1 MVGIAKNS
9 AESSSR
15 VATVYLPPLF
25 MGNRASA
32 NTQAPS
38 ITRRYDGRTRQRI
51 PLHEDAA
58 PAPLE
63 ARLSIQR
70 RQQVRDH
77 HLTPREYRC
86 MGDTRFIYF
95 TYRGRLDDAVKLQL
109 TLMPGR
115 PPASSP
121 AKNDV
126 NDDNETDVAPIVR
139 AFVIHRA
146 EHAVKRFTGGKQ
158 QHEYILPSAWV
169 PPLTAPAT
177 ETSVPQP
184 SPFDSVL
191 RVRCALTKM
200 ETSASSGAFLV
211 SGVARSANHLRSATS
226 RTWDIVW
233 ECNNMLP

>member
-1 MVGIAKNS
+1 
-9 AESSSR
+9 
-15 VATVYLPPLF
+15 
-25 MGNRASA
+25 MGNRASVH
-32 NTQAPS
+32 TQAPS

-58 PAPLE
+58 PAPLD
-63 ARLSIQR
+63 ARLTISR
-70 RQQVRDH
+70 QVRDY
-77 HLTPREYRC
+77 HLRPREYRC
-86 MGDTRFIYF
+86 MGDMRFIYF

-121 AKNDV
+121 ASSPASPTASPPSTKNVV
-126 NDDNETDVAPIVR
+126 NDDSETDIVPIVR
-139 AFVIHRA
+139 EFVIYRA

-158 QHEYILPSAWV
+158 QHEYILPAAWV
-169 PPLTAPAT
+169 PPPPSSAAT
-177 ETSVPQP
+177 FPQSSP
-184 SPFDSVL
+184 SDSVL

-200 ETSASSGAFLV
+200 EVGASSGSFLV
-211 SGVARSANHLRSATS
+211 TGLARAANHLRCATS